1 MTTVFVT
8 LNTKILGRSVQ
19 YLILTNQVVDILLY
33 LKSDCRLILDDE
45 VIKLLHSPYKLV
57 KHGYISRISEN
68 GMKLR
73 NTLIKFNK
81 RRKQFINYLNYL
93 ENDEFID
100 ITFNEGDSD
109 SYIEELRFGI

>member
-8 LNTKILGRSVQ
+8 PDTKILEHSVR

-33 LKSDCRLILDDE
+33 LKSNYNLILDDE
-45 VIKLLHSPYKLV
+45 DIKLLHSPYKLV
-57 KHGYISRISEN
+57 KHGYILRISEN

-81 RRKQFINYLNYL
+81 KRKQLINYLNYL
-93 ENDEFID
+93 ENDECID
-100 ITFNEGDSD
+100 ITSNEGDSD
-109 SYIEELRFGI
+109 LYIEELRFGL